1 MNLFDIILVPM
12 GWIMRLAY
20 SLTNNSLVSI
30 LLFTL
35 VMEILLIPFQIKQQ
49 KNQITQAKLAPKVNL
64 IRKKYAGRN
73 DQATQQKMNAEIM
86 EMYQSEKFNPASGCG
101 TLIIQLPILLCL
113 YQVVTKPLRYIC
125 NVPNDQINSLIT
137 NFGFNANDQ
146 IGMIKTIA
154 ENKEMYLET
163 APALSDAVLPSFQ
176 VGPFDLSLTPTLNF
190 DPFDWLM
197 LIPILTF
204 VVMILSQKIM
214 QKFSY
219 QSPETQAQ
227 QNSCSMKVMMW
238 SMPLLSVYI
247 EFSMS
252 AAIGVYWV
260 FRSIVSTIERVIIAK
275 TMPFPKFSEE
285 ELKEFERQMNMSNKQ
300 IKKEAKKRSLHYIDA
315 DDEDIDPSLLYSADD
330 DKKSDKKAE
339 NKVDEEEGTILNGET
354 IDNKSA
360 PAPIKNDEKSS
371 YKNK

>member
-1 MNLFDIILVPM
+1 M

-20 SLTNNSLVSI
+20 SLTNNYLVSI

-35 VMEILLIPFQIKQQ
+35 VMEIILIPFQIKQQ
-49 KNQITQAKLAPKVNL
+49 KNQIKQAKLAPKVNL

-125 NVPNDQINSLIT
+125 NIPVDQINSLIS
-137 NFGFNANDQ
+137 NFGFNVNDQ
-146 IGMIKTIA
+146 IGMIKTIS

-163 APALSDAVLPSFQ
+163 APALADAVLPSFQ
-176 VGPFDLSLTPTLNF
+176 VGPFDLSKIPTTSF

-197 LIPILTF
+197 LIPVFTF

-219 QSPETQAQ
+219 QTPETKAQ
-227 QNSCSMKVMMW
+227 QDSCGMKVMMW
-238 SMPLLSVYI
+238 SMPLLSVAI
-247 EFSMS
+247 EFRMA

-275 TMPFPKFSEE
+275 AMPFPKFSDE
-285 ELKEFERQMNMSNKQ
+285 ELKEFERQMNASNKQ
-300 IKKEAKKRSLHYIDA
+300 QKKEAKKRSLHYDD
-315 DDEDIDPSLLYSADD
+315 DDEEIDPSLLYGADS
-330 DKKSDKKAE
+330 DKKSDKKSEE
-339 NKVDEEEGTILNGET
+339 NAVESEEKTILNGET
-354 IDNKSA
+354 IDNKNA